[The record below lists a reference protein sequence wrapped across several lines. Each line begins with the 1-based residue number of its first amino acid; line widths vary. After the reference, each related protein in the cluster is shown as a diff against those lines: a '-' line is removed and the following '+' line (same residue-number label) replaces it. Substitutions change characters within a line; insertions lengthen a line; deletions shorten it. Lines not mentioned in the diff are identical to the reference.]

1 MSNPADTLALVLVG
15 PHVARATTL
24 PDACARIVH
33 EVGVILEKPC
43 AVLCQTGKAWQVQT
57 RAPQDFE
64 WPPADGVD
72 ITIVPLGVAGGVA
85 RQLAIVQ
92 GGPSPLAE
100 PAWLAAL
107 ESVLT
112 DALALVALRAERQ
125 LLRRND
131 RGRYRFAREL
141 LLIKDGSR
149 LRQLIVE
156 RLARSVAAEMASL
169 AIYLPSED
177 ALVIAATYGYPAVLV
192 DHIRIRPGEGV
203 MGDVFARRRATCA
216 QAPRTP
222 ANASRYR
229 RYRGSSYMAVPLVTA
244 DGVLGVVSVTER
256 ANDEPF
262 TREHLRILRGYAVPA
277 ALALAREALRDQT
290 TDLAHLAAVD
300 ALTGAWNR
308 RHFDERLLEE
318 IQRARRDHSD
328 LALLMIDIDDF
339 KALNDAKGHLS
350 GDRVLREVADIM
362 RRSIRSFDVCARYG
376 GEEFAVLMPG
386 ATAPIAVQVGERI
399 RRHTESHFATSG
411 RFPPH
416 VRPTLSVG
424 VSTARPDM
432 TGEALI
438 ATADMALAWAKAAGK
453 NVVKQYVDTPARN
466 QMSG

>member
-1 MSNPADTLALVLVG
+1 MTNPAETLALALVG
-15 PHVARATTL
+15 PRVARATTL

-33 EVGVILEKPC
+33 EVVAILGAAC
-43 AVLCQTGKAWQVQT
+43 AVLSNSGKGWQVQAI
-57 RAPQDFE
+57 APQDFQ
-64 WPPADGVD
+64 WPPADDAGTTV
-72 ITIVPLGVAGGVA
+72 VPLGVAGGIA
-85 RQLAIVQ
+85 RQLAIVS
-92 GGPSPLAE
+92 GGSSIPAE
-100 PAWLAAL
+100 PEWLAAL
-107 ESVLT
+107 EGVLT
-112 DALALVALRAERQ
+112 DALALVALRGERQ
-125 LLRRND
+125 VRRRIDTGN
-131 RGRYRFAREL
+131 YRFAREL
-141 LLIKDGSR
+141 LLKKDGTR

-156 RLARSVAAEMASL
+156 RMAKSVAADMASL
-169 AIYLPSED
+169 ALYLPSED
-177 ALVIAATYGYPAVLV
+177 ALVIVATYGYPAVLV

-203 MGDVFARRRATCA
+203 MGEVFARRRATCA

-222 ANASRYR
+222 ANASRQR
-229 RYRGSSYMAVPLVTA
+229 RYRGNSYMAVPLLTA
-244 DGVLGVVSVTER
+244 DGVLGVVSVTEP
-256 ANDEPF
+256 ADDEPF

-277 ALALAREALRDQT
+277 ALALGREALRDQT
-290 TDLAHLAAVD
+290 ADLAHLAAVD

-350 GDRVLREVADIM
+350 GDSVLREVADIM

-399 RRHTESHFATSG
+399 RRHTEAHFATSG
-411 RFPPH
+411 RFPAH

-438 ATADMALAWAKAAGK
+438 ATADTALAWAKAGGK
-453 NVVKQYVDTPARN
+453 NVVKQYIDAPART
-466 QMSG
+466 QVSG

>member
-1 MSNPADTLALVLVG
+1 MTNPADTLALALVG
-15 PHVARATTL
+15 PLVGRATTL
-24 PDACARIVH
+24 PDACARLVH
-33 EVGVILEKPC
+33 EVGVILGAPC
-43 AVLCQTGKAWQVQT
+43 AVLCQTGKAWQVQAS
-57 RAPQDFE
+57 APQDFQ
-64 WPPADGVD
+64 WPLADD
-72 ITIVPLGVAGGVA
+72 AATSIVPLGVAGGIA
-85 RQLAIVQ
+85 RQLAIVH
-92 GGPSPLAE
+92 GGPSPLAD
-100 PAWLAAL
+100 PAWFAAL

-112 DALALVALRAERQ
+112 DALALAALRAERQ
-125 LLRRND
+125 LQRRNE
-131 RGRYRFAREL
+131 RGLYRFAREL
-141 LLIKDGSR
+141 LLTKDGSR

-156 RLARSVAAEMASL
+156 RLARSVAADMASL
-169 AIYLPSED
+169 ALYLPSED

-192 DHIRIRPGEGV
+192 DHIRIKPGEGV
-203 MGDVFARRRATCA
+203 TGEVFARRRGTCA

-222 ANASRYR
+222 ANASRQR
-229 RYRGSSYMAVPLVTA
+229 RYRGNSYMAVPLLTA
-244 DGVLGVVSVTER
+244 DGVLGVVSVTEPT
-256 ANDEPF
+256 NDEPF
-262 TREHLRILRGYAVPA
+262 TREHLRVLRGYAVPA

-290 TDLAHLAAVD
+290 ADLAHLAAVD

-308 RHFDERLLEE
+308 RHFDERILEE

-386 ATAPIAVQVGERI
+386 ASAPIAVQVGERI

-438 ATADMALAWAKAAGK
+438 ATADTALAWAKAAGK
-453 NVVKQYVDTPARN
+453 NVVKEYVDTPARS
-466 QMSG
+466 QVSG

>member
-1 MSNPADTLALVLVG
+1 MTNPADSLTLALVG
-15 PHVARATTL
+15 PRVARATTL

-33 EVGVILEKPC
+33 EVGVILGAPC
-43 AVLCQTGKAWQVQT
+43 AVLNQSGKAWQVQAS
-57 RAPQDFE
+57 APQDFQ
-64 WPPADGVD
+64 WPPPDDVRT
-72 ITIVPLGVAGGVA
+72 TIVPLGIAGCTG
-85 RQLAIVQ
+85 RQLAIVHDGQ
-92 GGPSPLAE
+92 SPPPE
-100 PAWLAAL
+100 EAWVAAL

-112 DALALVALRAERQ
+112 DALALVALRAERH
-125 LLRRND
+125 LLHRNE
-131 RGRYRFAREL
+131 RARYRFAREL
-141 LLIKDGSR
+141 LLNKDGSR

-156 RLARSVAAEMASL
+156 RLAHSVAADMASL

-177 ALVIAATYGYPAVLV
+177 ALVIAATHGYPAVLV
-192 DHIRIRPGEGV
+192 DHIRIKPGDGV
-203 MGDVFARRRATCA
+203 MGEVFARRRATVA

-222 ANASRYR
+222 ANASRQR
-229 RYRGSSYMAVPLVTA
+229 RYRGNSYMAVPLITS
-244 DGVLGVVSVTER
+244 DGVLGVISVTEP

-290 TDLAHLAAVD
+290 ADLAHLAAVD

-318 IQRARRDHSD
+318 IQRARRDHTD

-438 ATADMALAWAKAAGK
+438 ATADLALAWAKAGGK
-453 NVVKQYVDTPARN
+453 NVVKQYVEAPPRN
-466 QMSG
+466 QASG